1 MNSSKSILIYTLF
14 ILGLVIVI
22 DTFMK
27 SRKPSSSAP
36 ISINQLPD
44 KGEAVPIVESQ
55 KVAEG
60 AVGPIKPDTEAVEE
74 DNFFT
79 TISDSFGPVIDTKQ
93 KVGMKKSDYF
103 VTLDNPLKAD
113 TAPYQFYE
121 EPMEN
126 KFQKVPLQVQP
137 AGAVA
142 LKAPDAGETAVQ
154 PFNADGDFAFV

>member
-27 SRKPSSSAP
+27 SRKTASATP
-36 ISINQLPD
+36 VSINQLPD
-44 KGEAVPIVESQ
+44 KGEAVPVVESQ
-55 KVAEG
+55 KLAS
-60 AVGPIKPDTEAVEE
+60 KPAQEVVEE
-74 DNFFT
+74 KSDFFA

-93 KVGMKKSDYF
+93 KVGMEKSDYF
-103 VTLDNPLKAD
+103 VTIDNPLKVD

-142 LKAPDAGETAVQ
+142 LKAPETGETTVQ
-154 PFNADGDFAFV
+154 PFNSDGDFAFV